1 MTNEGT
7 SVITFNVHP
16 QTNYETLSIMPGN
29 FLFCSDVRTFG
40 CRLHAALWWPG
51 CLFGVRHLVKS
62 CGGFHWWDTV
72 KPYHLPS
79 FLLND
84 EQKDEQKDDR
94 PKWQKYGIFASPK
107 NLVPESINIQ
117 KLSTSTGSYDP
128 LKRRRAACALWQ
140 HRGFCS
146 LWGRC
151 LQGRAQERG
160 HIEQLKPRVRHE
172 ACIFLQLLVKCAGS
186 FCWAWLFPSGAGGPP
201 RNRYQHL
208 WCTQCGNHQGV
219 TPGCQ
224 INVSFDH
231 RVSKNSG
238 VSERV
243 GIDCSCFS
251 LGDHHFSTR
260 TCAEKMLWLRAI
272 SNVKATQ
279 SKPLRFCQ
287 DSPIWY
293 RL

>member
-1 MTNEGT
+1 MTNWGT

-16 QTNYETLSIMPGN
+16 QTNCQTLSIIPGN

-51 CLFGVRHLVKS
+51 RLFGVRHLVKS
-62 CGGFHWWDTV
+62 CGGFHFLGICETISSAQFSTEWWT
-72 KPYHLPS
+72 KRWPTKMTKIWNL
-79 FLLND
+79 
-84 EQKDEQKDDR
+84 
-94 PKWQKYGIFASPK
+94 FASQK
-107 NLVPESINIQ
+107 NLVPESINIE
-117 KLSTSTGSYDP
+117 KLSTSTASYDP

-172 ACIFLQLLVKCAGS
+172 ALEFLHIFAIVGEMCWQFLLSLV
-186 FCWAWLFPSGAGGPP
+186 FPSGASGSP

-279 SKPLRFCQ
+279 SKPLRFCH

>member
-1 MTNEGT
+1 MYIRRQITRLCLSCRET
-7 SVITFNVHP
+7 SYFAVTYVRLVAGYMLLYDD
-16 QTNYETLSIMPGN
+16 QGVSLVYGTLSRVAGVSIDGTLWNHIICPVFYWMMN
-29 FLFCSDVRTFG
+29 KKMNKKMTDQNDKNMES
-40 CRLHAALWWPG
+40 LHL
-51 CLFGVRHLVKS
+51 
-62 CGGFHWWDTV
+62 
-72 KPYHLPS
+72 
-79 FLLND
+79 
-84 EQKDEQKDDR
+84 Q
-94 PKWQKYGIFASPK
+94 K